1 MRDDDLTTS
10 LLEKTSLLTF
20 SNTSTIGFDLMR
32 TMGWREGQ
40 GVGPVLRKIKDL
52 PEEQSTADTTIEDNK
67 QIVIHSG
74 SESEGEIVED
84 ETTKDTETKPVS
96 KEYYSAPRDLT
107 GQSLVMKEDKM
118 GLGYTGMRPP
128 TSSMSKYQ
136 TNLPFPSGADTDRIT
151 SLFGGT
157 LSNPYDVDESDTR
170 SKKTEWYRQEATSD
184 DEDTSFGW
192 SGGGEGLHL
201 SSFEQIGNLC
211 CTIPP
216 CKVKIPPNYTPTA
229 ILSNA
234 TKNSQIQPYTE
245 QSAAARGRVLGV
257 QSSQPKLPFD
267 SSKLKF
273 NPLLQ
278 SLSNRFVPA
287 QMPDSVTD
295 PKTPIA
301 GISDPAAAKQEV
313 KIPQQNK
320 EKMEWHPHRILCKRF
335 NLPDPY
341 PSSGLVGVPYRPEK
355 LTFSSLMLSMGGTSE
370 STGTSEQSADQ
381 GGTLPW
387 CPTSSDHLPSSDQRP
402 PVDLFTSVFGGQSSS
417 ESEGE
422 GTEDQT
428 NKPVEEGARQVV
440 AEEKPQTESQNSL
453 QVLAQMASKEIEKK
467 KSIEDKKKKRKSKF
481 VEADEMEGDN
491 LPKFSLVKAFG
502 AELPPEMFA
511 PAVLLDESD
520 EDNYKDQRFKRKD
533 RDKDRNYTSRHSSHH
548 DKRYHHYPSSNT
560 HRRK

>member
-32 TMGWREGQ
+32 TMGWKEGQ
-40 GVGPVLRKIKDL
+40 GVGPVLRKVKDL
-52 PEEQSTADTTIEDNK
+52 PAEQTTADTTIEDSK
-67 QIVIHSG
+67 QIVIDSG

-84 ETTKDTETKPVS
+84 ETAKDSETTTVS
-96 KEYYSAPRDLT
+96 KEYFSAPRDLT
-107 GQSLVMKEDKM
+107 GPSIVMKEDKM
-118 GLGYTGMRPP
+118 GLGYTGMRAP
-128 TSSMSKYQ
+128 TSSNSKYQ
-136 TNLPFPSGADTDRIT
+136 TNLPFPSGANTDRIT

-157 LSNPYDVDESDTR
+157 LGNPYDVDELDT
-170 SKKTEWYRQEATSD
+170 SPKKTEWYRQEATSD
-184 DEDTSFGW
+184 DEDNSFGW
-192 SGGGEGLHL
+192 SGGGEGLIL

-216 CKVKIPPNYTPTA
+216 CKVKIPPNYTPIA

-234 TKNSQIQPYTE
+234 AKNSQIQPYTE

-257 QSSQPKLPFD
+257 QTQPKLPYD

-287 QMPDSVTD
+287 QIPDSVTE
-295 PKTPIA
+295 PKTQIA
-301 GISDPAAAKQEV
+301 GISEPATTKQEV
-313 KIPQQNK
+313 IPKQSK
-320 EKMEWHPHRILCKRF
+320 EKMEWHPHRMLCKRY
-335 NLPDPY
+335 NIPDPY

-355 LTFSSLMLSMGGTSE
+355 LTFSSLMLSMGSE
-370 STGTSEQSADQ
+370 SAGTSEQSADQ
-381 GGTLPW
+381 GGALPW

-402 PVDLFTSVFGGQSSS
+402 PIDLFTSVFGGLSSS
-417 ESEGE
+417 GSEGE
-422 GTEDQT
+422 GTEDQAG
-428 NKPVEEGARQVV
+428 KPVEEGARQVV
-440 AEEKPQTESQNSL
+440 AEEKTQTESQNSL

-481 VEADEMEGDN
+481 VEADEMEGDI

-502 AELPPEMFA
+502 NDLPPEMFA
-511 PAVLLDESD
+511 PAVPLDESD
-520 EDNYKDQRFKRKD
+520 EDNYKDQRYKRKD

-548 DKRYHHYPSSNT
+548 EKRYHHYLGSNT

>member
-40 GVGPVLRKIKDL
+40 GVGPVLRKVKDI
-52 PEEQSTADTTIEDNK
+52 PEEQTTADTTTVDNK
-67 QIVIHSG
+67 ETVFGSG

-84 ETTKDTETKPVS
+84 ETTKDSETKSVS
-96 KEYYSAPRDLT
+96 KEYLSAPRDLT
-107 GQSLVMKEDKM
+107 EQNIVLKEDKM
-118 GLGYTGMRPP
+118 GLGYTGMRAP
-128 TSSMSKYQ
+128 TSTTSKYQ

-157 LSNPYDVDESDTR
+157 LGNPYDVDELDTS
-170 SKKTEWYRQEATSD
+170 SKRTEWYRQEATSD
-184 DEDTSFGW
+184 DEDNSFGW
-192 SGGGEGLHL
+192 SGGGEGLRL
-201 SSFEQIGNLC
+201 LSFEQIGNLC
-211 CTIPP
+211 CIIPP

-234 TKNSQIQPYTE
+234 AKNTQIQPYTE

-257 QSSQPKLPFD
+257 QTSQPKLPYD

-273 NPLLQ
+273 NPLIQ
-278 SLSNRFVPA
+278 SLSSRFVPA
-287 QMPDSVTD
+287 QIPDSVTELKS
-295 PKTPIA
+295 PTA
-301 GISDPAAAKQEV
+301 GISEPSTTKQEV
-313 KIPQQNK
+313 KVPQQNK

-335 NLPDPY
+335 NIPDPY

-355 LTFSSLMLSMGGTSE
+355 LTFSSLMLSMGGISE
-370 STGTSEQSADQ
+370 STGMIEQSADT

-402 PVDLFTSVFGGQSSS
+402 PIDLFTSVFGGLSSS

-422 GTEDQT
+422 GTGDPT
-428 NKPVEEGARQVV
+428 STPAGEGTKQVV
-440 AEEKPQTESQNSL
+440 AEKKPQTESQNSL
-453 QVLAQMASKEIEKK
+453 QVLAQMASKEIERK
-467 KSIEDKKKKRKSKF
+467 KSIEDKKRKRKSKF
-481 VEADEMEGDN
+481 VEADEMEGDS
-491 LPKFSLVKAFG
+491 LPKFSLLKAFG
-502 AELPPEMFA
+502 NELPPEMFA
-511 PAVLLDESD
+511 PAVPLDESD
-520 EDNYKDQRFKRKD
+520 EDNYKDQIYKRKD

-548 DKRYHHYPSSNT
+548 DRRYHHYSSSNT